1 MDSFDASENISFG
14 GQPTLEDIKALAAKG
29 VKTIINTR
37 LPGEDHGELTPE
49 RAKAES
55 EALGMTYL
63 HLPVSTKEFSDESVA
78 EVSRALS
85 GAAADGP
92 AFIH

>member
-1 MDSFDASENISFG
+1 MDSFDASANISFG
-14 GQPTLEDIKALAAKG
+14 SQPTLEDIKALAGKG

-49 RAKAES
+49 LAKAEA
-55 EALGMTYL
+55 EALGMTYI
-63 HLPVSTKEFSDESVA
+63 HVPVSTQEFSDESLA

-85 GAAADGP
+85 GAAADGST
-92 AFIH
+92 FVH

>member
-14 GQPTLEDIKALAAKG
+14 SQPSLEDIKALAGKG

-49 RAKAES
+49 LAKAEA
-55 EALGMTYL
+55 EALGMAYI
-63 HLPVSTKEFSDESVA
+63 HIPVSTKEFSDESLA

-85 GAAADGP
+85 GAAADGST
-92 AFIH
+92 FVH

>member
-1 MDSFDASENISFG
+1 MDSFDASGNISFG
-14 GQPTLEDIKALAAKG
+14 SQPTLEDIKALAAKG

-37 LPGEDHGELTPE
+37 LPDEDHGELTPE
-49 RAKAES
+49 LAKVEA

-63 HLPVSTKEFSDESVA
+63 HVPVSPQEFTDDSLA

-85 GAAADGP
+85 GAAADGST
-92 AFIH
+92 FIH